1 MKALLFV
8 TVFISTITGCKTLDL
23 SPNNGGASSTVVET
37 IREQREQTKEITDAG
52 EAITEGLVSI
62 DEHAENILNEVA
74 LAPNQSDPILTRIEN
89 SAEAI
94 KEDVDSAEKEQIRIE
109 EALEDLNAAN
119 SRVSAAIGHIQNLE
133 ELVLEYEQSDRE
145 VRKEALQNL
154 HSFITLFFV
163 IGFSM
168 LVGGAFLAFWVSGK
182 LGGVVLAIG
191 ILTVGFA
198 SASQF
203 YLEEIAT
210 VGLVVLVVGLVATLG
225 VVGWMLIEGRHDKE
239 AMKEIIQLVEEM
251 KVRLTPE
258 ERKEIFGVGGYAS
271 KVTSSLTKTI
281 VSHIKIKNGFKK
293 I

>member
-1 MKALLFV
+1 MKKLLFV
-8 TVFISTITGCKTLDL
+8 LVLISTATGCKTTGL
-23 SPNNGGASSTVVET
+23 SPNNGGVSSTVIET

-74 LAPNQSDPILTRIEN
+74 LAPNQSDPILTRIEH

-94 KEDVDSAEKEQIRIE
+94 KEDVDLAEKEQIRIE

-119 SRVSAAIGHIQNLE
+119 SRVSAAIGHIENLE

-168 LVGGAFLAFWVSGK
+168 LVGGTFLAFWVGGK

-210 VGLVVLVVGLVATLG
+210 VGLVVLVVGIVAALG
-225 VVGWMLIEGRHDKE
+225 VVGWMLIDGRHDKE

-251 KVRLTPE
+251 KVRLSPE
-258 ERKEIFGVGGYAS
+258 ERKEVFGVGGYAS
-271 KVTSSLTKTI
+271 KVTSSLTKNI
-281 VSHIKIKNGFKK
+281 ISQIKIKNGFKK

>member
-1 MKALLFV
+1 MKKLLFV
-8 TVFISTITGCKTLDL
+8 LVLISTATGCKTLDL

>member
-1 MKALLFV
+1 MKKLLFV
-8 TVFISTITGCKTLDL
+8 LVLISTATGCKTLDL

-163 IGFSM
+163 I
-168 LVGGAFLAFWVSGK
+168 
-182 LGGVVLAIG
+182 
-191 ILTVGFA
+191 
-198 SASQF
+198 
-203 YLEEIAT
+203 AT
-210 VGLVVLVVGLVATLG
+210 VGLVVLIVGLVATLG